1 MATSFVE
8 YATLTHPLLDLRTLL
23 LGYLSPLGAV
33 GLGMAISA
41 WKRAPD
47 WRPPGPLA
55 GTRRSVAVIGVI
67 TMIVAVFDMF
77 SRAFEYESHFNLG
90 LFGLPVFCAGLLVWW
105 LAIRRGR

>member
-1 MATSFVE
+1 
-8 YATLTHPLLDLRTLL
+8 
-23 LGYLSPLGAV
+23 
-33 GLGMAISA
+33 MAISA

-55 GTRRSVAVIGVI
+55 GTRRSVAVVGVI